1 MNWQECFFFGHKLYK
16 YRYHRHSTHTIC
28 IYSLCL
34 YIVFVCIYTEL
45 YGHIVFLLLFTKI
58 KVPQNEYQTREENT
72 TRWSTLPSVPVKL
85 DISGNSPWHCS
96 QADLCIKG
104 IRRQFFLIWR
114 NSWLGGFLDVLFVG
128 CLMNIF
134 WGGRFTV

>member
-1 MNWQECFFFGHKLYK
+1 MYLLIVF
-16 YRYHRHSTHTIC
+16 
-28 IYSLCL
+28 IYSVCM
-34 YIVFVCIYTEL
+34 YI

-104 IRRQFFLIWR
+104 IRRQFFFDLEKQLVGWFFR
-114 NSWLGGFLDVLFVG
+114 CSFCWMFDEHFFGGKVYSLT
-128 CLMNIF
+128 I
-134 WGGRFTV
+134 